1 MATVEFEHRETEE
14 ERVIDWRAGELIRAG
29 YEHTTALELALRS
42 DVDLH
47 LAVALVRRGCPPG
60 TAARILL

>member
-14 ERVIDWRAGELIRAG
+14 ERIIGWRAEELLRAG
-29 YEHTTALELALRS
+29 YEDGTALELALRS

-47 LAVALVRRGCPPG
+47 LAVDLIRHGCPPG

>member
-1 MATVEFEHRETEE
+1 MATVEFEYRESEN
-14 ERVIDWRAGELIRAG
+14 ERIIGWRAEELLRAG
-29 YEHTTALELALRS
+29 YEDTTALELALRG

-47 LAVALVRRGCPPG
+47 TAVELVRRGCPPG

>member
-1 MATVEFEHRETEE
+1 MATVEFEYREPEE
-14 ERVIDWRAGELIRAG
+14 ERIIGWRAEELLRAG
-29 YEHTTALELALRS
+29 YENVTALELALRS

-47 LAVALVRRGCPPG
+47 FAVDLVRRGCPPG

>member
-14 ERVIDWRAGELIRAG
+14 ERIIGWRAAELLRAG
-29 YEHTTALELALRS
+29 YGNGAALELALRS

-47 LAVALVRRGCPPG
+47 LAVDLIRRGCPPG